1 MREPDQPFGRLLGH
15 DVDMN
20 GSTPDHARLVLIRH
34 GQSASN
40 AGGWLS
46 GQETCG
52 GLTDLG
58 VRQAEAVR
66 DRLAADRSMH
76 PDRVLV
82 STMRRAVHTAEVA
95 AEPHGLTVEQYGDLM
110 ERTSGEAEGLSIA
123 EYTDKYGKAPW
134 TDWENPLSP
143 GGESGADFSGRV
155 TVALDR
161 VVSESF
167 GSTTWVVCHGGVIMV
182 TAVGRWPGADSG
194 ARTSLATIPLA
205 SPQNSS
211 INEWIVDRDGNWKMV
226 RYNDHAHL
234 VGVSDADAPAP
245 I

>member
-1 MREPDQPFGRLLGH
+1 MTNDAVGQDDVMSASGSNPFPD
-15 DVDMN
+15 M
-20 GSTPDHARLVLIRH
+20 ARVVLIRH

-66 DRLAADRSMH
+66 DRLAADASMR

-95 AEPHGLTVEQYGDLM
+95 AEPHGLPVEQFADLM
-110 ERTSGEAEGLSIA
+110 ERTSGEAEGLTIA
-123 EYTDKYGKAPW
+123 EYTEKYGKAPW

-143 GGESGADFSGRV
+143 GGESGADFSARV

-167 GSTTWVVCHGGVIMV
+167 GSTTWVVCHGGVIMA
-182 TAVGRWPGADSG
+182 TAVGRWPGG
-194 ARTSLATIPLA
+194 GGGRTSLATIPLA

-211 INEWIVDRDGNWKMV
+211 INEWIVDQDGNWKMV
-226 RYNDHAHL
+226 RFNDHTHL
-234 VGVSDADAPAP
+234 VGVSDEDAPAP